1 MHLGNPIHPRE
12 VQINPMQQKEG
23 TRLDGELVQHVEAM
37 GLADLGVNTQ
47 KIISRSTFKSRQ
59 YPNTK
64 LRKKVIIL

>member
-1 MHLGNPIHPRE
+1 
-12 VQINPMQQKEG
+12 MQQKEG